1 MPEPVPPGAPREMVT
16 GPGARLPDARAITAR
31 AITSRMARGDQEAF
45 AVFYEATFDDAVAD
59 AHRLTGKDENFCL
72 DAVQD
77 AYLRA
82 ARKLP
87 TIDSWGA
94 CRAWLRTAIASSA
107 IDRIRADSA
116 RAKREAMPRDT
127 TTNATEHGEHLQ
139 PLLDRLQTQLDD
151 RQWHAVRLHIG
162 GGLPLSAVGRAMSLS
177 RHAVHGLVRRGV
189 ANLSSG
195 TSGGEG
201 KSNE

>member
-1 MPEPVPPGAPREMVT
+1 MPEPVPPGATRETVT
-16 GPGARLPDARAITAR
+16 GPGAQLPDARAITAR
-31 AITSRMARGDQEAF
+31 MAKGDQEAF
-45 AVFYEATFDDAVAD
+45 AVFYEATFDDAVND
-59 AHRLTGKDENFCL
+59 AHRLTGKDEAFCL

-82 ARKLP
+82 AKRLP
-87 TIDSWGA
+87 TMDSWAA

-107 IDRIRADSA
+107 VDRIRADAA
-116 RAKREAMPRDT
+116 RTKREAVPRHSTADRQVLD
-127 TTNATEHGEHLQ
+127 EHLQ

-195 TSGGEG
+195 TSGGVAPG
-201 KSNE
+201 KGESNDA